1 MKHLRSF
8 FESTTTSDKYLIN
21 LSSAN
26 SLGIYDRFKSDPD
39 SITQQMKDS
48 AEKNWSLYAMLNKI
62 EIRPV
67 SLRTLS
73 NKELAEE
80 ICKRRIYREYYDEV
94 SKEFGWELHRLFN
107 KFKKEISIDNKLEL
121 MSYLE
126 EEGWTFCSNSDIIK
140 VVNLEELRDE
150 LEIISDI

>member
-26 SLGIYDRFKSDPD
+26 SLGIYDRFKTDPN
-39 SITQQMKDS
+39 SITQKMKDE
-48 AEKNWSLYAMLNKI
+48 AEEWWSLYAMLLKI
-62 EIRPV
+62 EIRPR

-80 ICKRRIYREYYDEV
+80 ICKRRI
-94 SKEFGWELHRLFN
+94 L
-107 KFKKEISIDNKLEL
+107 
-121 MSYLE
+121 
-126 EEGWTFCSNSDIIK
+126 
-140 VVNLEELRDE
+140 
-150 LEIISDI
+150 

>member
-126 EEGWTFCSNSDIIK
+126 EEGWTFCSNKIGRAH
-140 VVNLEELRDE
+140 V
-150 LEIISDI
+150 

>member
-26 SLGIYDRFKSDPD
+26 SLGIYDRFKTDPN
-39 SITQQMKDS
+39 SITQKMKDE
-48 AEKNWSLYAMLNKI
+48 AEEWWSLYAMLLKI
-62 EIRPV
+62 EIRPR

-80 ICKRRIYREYYDEV
+80 ICKRRIYRESQDEV
-94 SKEFGWELHRLFN
+94 CKEFGPELHRLFN
-107 KFKKEISIDNKLEL
+107 KFKKEI
-121 MSYLE
+121 
-126 EEGWTFCSNSDIIK
+126 
-140 VVNLEELRDE
+140 
-150 LEIISDI
+150 